1 MRGMC
6 LPRAYRA
13 PSILLSQTVFWVLS
27 SISCGTIVESEKEIS
42 NTNPAFKI
50 LIFCYGSFALI
61 LIFKVSFLFTT
72 EFFGVS

>member
-1 MRGMC
+1 M
-6 LPRAYRA
+6 
-13 PSILLSQTVFWVLS
+13 
-27 SISCGTIVESEKEIS
+27 ESEKEIG